1 MEISLYPFPIVITFP
16 FDKYGEIMIKSR
28 TKFWIYLYE
37 RKKGRGREQKTG
49 TNEIS
54 LGWKDSNLQI
64 TRSKPAALS
73 LGHTPFPSYFPIH
86 MLMNTY
92 IYFLSTH

>member
-1 MEISLYPFPIVITFP
+1 
-16 FDKYGEIMIKSR
+16 MIKSR

-54 LGWKDSNLQI
+54 LGRKDSNLRI
-64 TRSKPAALS
+64 TGSKPAALP
-73 LGHTPFPSYFPIH
+73 LGHAPFPSYFPIH

-92 IYFLSTH
+92 IKFFVNPLVSKIH

>member
-1 MEISLYPFPIVITFP
+1 
-16 FDKYGEIMIKSR
+16 MIKSR

-54 LGWKDSNLQI
+54 LGRKDLNLRI
-64 TRSKPAALS
+64 TGSKPAALL

-92 IYFLSTH
+92 IQFFVNSLGSNIH